1 MPADIRSFFGGKPGT
16 STATPIRGKENKEE
30 DSKKKKSKSRKVI
43 EDSED
48 DEEPLYASQSN
59 PAKLLLKSSRP
70 KKPEPKKAAPKK
82 SIKNEEPEGK
92 ETTADDF
99 FASSNKPKAKQVK
112 STPVKAKPPP
122 VEANVRSSTR
132 KTASTTYKV
141 IEDDDD
147 FEEDDDIFA
156 ADAKKTGKRKDD
168 GYVEIDS
175 DEEVLPKPK
184 RVVSKSKSAPA
195 TKDKDI
201 KMKDVGDVDV
211 FVVPDDDDD
220 DDDMMIV
227 EKPGKSSA
235 VNGKKRK
242 SIDLESEDEE
252 DVTPAK
258 KPSNSKSSKPPPA
271 KKPRAPPKKASAP
284 ESSSIQAILDSVPTV
299 RAPTPP
305 PKDDSVKFDWR
316 AGGGGGNSGAPPAAG
331 CAEIPEG
338 AENCLVGLTFVFTG
352 MLDTISRDEGI
363 ELVKRYGGKI
373 TGAPSSK
380 TNFVVLGKD
389 AGPSK
394 LRKIETLKIRTI
406 NEHGI
411 FHLLRTLPANGGDG
425 KAAEKNNEKKAA
437 EEKKIREDAAE
448 MDREERRKAAEL
460 EKAEKETQKLAA
472 AKGKSSIPAAP
483 RKAIVPTSS
492 QLWTTKY
499 APTQMNQICGNKGQV
514 EKIQA
519 WLKGWET
526 AHKYNFQ
533 KRGADGL
540 GGYRAII
547 IHGPPG
553 IGKTTAAHLAAKL
566 AGYDIL
572 ERNASDVRSKK
583 LVETGLSEVLNN
595 TSVLGY
601 FAGDGKDVDKTK
613 KKLVLIM
620 DEVDG
625 MSSGDRGGVGALAKI
640 CKTTDI
646 PMILICN
653 DRKLPKMK
661 PFDFVTFDMPFKRPT
676 VDMVRSRI
684 ATICH
689 REGMKLPVQV
699 IDALI
704 EGSNKD
710 IRQIINM
717 ISTVKLDQTAMNFD
731 QGKEMSKAWEKHVVL
746 KPWDIT
752 SQLLGG
758 HMFSPASKSTLND
771 KIELYFNDHEFTP
784 LMIQENYLN
793 TKPQLASSS
802 DTPKEQRLKVLQ
814 LVDQAAESISD
825 GDLVDRMI
833 HGSQQQWSLMPTH
846 AVFSTV
852 RPSSF
857 ISGSMI
863 GRTNFTSWLG
873 NNSKYGKLSRYVK
886 EIQSHMR
893 LRSSG
898 DRHEIRQQYL
908 PVLWDKLIRRLDVE
922 GRDSV
927 EDVIDL
933 MDSYFLTR
941 EDWDYIM
948 ELGVGEQD
956 MESIKLETQTKAN
969 FTRSYNA
976 RSHPVPFM
984 KASNV
989 FQPAKVAAVKP
1000 DLEEAFEE
1008 EDDGEVIAEP
1018 VDDDDEADLKKDKYI
1033 KQPKKKPAKKPAKK
1047 KAKSNED
1054 DSMIDDEEEEEENPK
1069 KKPAKKA
1076 SASAKGKK

>member
-16 STATPIRGKENKEE
+16 STATPIRGKENKKEE

-48 DEEPLYASQSN
+48 DEEPL
-59 PAKLLLKSSRP
+59 P

-82 SIKNEEPEGK
+82 SVKKEEPEGK

-122 VEANVRSSTR
+122 PEANGRSSSR
-132 KTASTTYKV
+132 KTAPTTYKV
-141 IEDDDD
+141 IGDDDD
-147 FEEDDDIFA
+147 FDEDDDIFA

-184 RVVSKSKSAPA
+184 RVVSKSNSTPT

-201 KMKDVGDVDV
+201 KMKDIGDDDV

-242 SIDLESEDEE
+242 SIDIESEDEE

-271 KKPRAPPKKASAP
+271 KKPRAPPKKVSAP

-338 AENCLVGLTFVFTG
+338 PENCLVGLTFVFTG

-394 LRKIETLKIRTI
+394 LRKIATLKIKTI
-406 NEHGI
+406 DEHGI

-460 EKAEKETQKLAA
+460 EKAEKEAQKLAE

-661 PFDFVTFDMPFKRPT
+661 PFDFVTFDMPFRRPT

-802 DTPKEQRLKVLQ
+802 DTPKEHRLKVLQ

-857 ISGSMI
+857 VSGSMI

-873 NNSKYGKLSRYVK
+873 NNSKHGKLSRYVK

-969 FTRSYNA
+969 FTRSYNS

-989 FQPAKVAAVKP
+989 FQPAKAAAVKP

-1018 VDDDDEADLKKDKYI
+1018 VDDDEEADLKKDKYI

-1054 DSMIDDEEEEEENPK
+1054 DSMIDDEEEEEEKPK

-1076 SASAKGKK
+1076 SASAKKGKK

>member
-16 STATPIRGKENKEE
+16 STATPIRGKESKKEE

-112 STPVKAKPPP
+112 STSVKAKPPP

-141 IEDDDD
+141 IEDDD

-184 RVVSKSKSAPA
+184 RVVSKSKSAPT

-201 KMKDVGDVDV
+201 KMKDIGDDDV

-220 DDDMMIV
+220 DDIMIV
-227 EKPGKSSA
+227 EKPGESSA

-271 KKPRAPPKKASAP
+271 KKPRAPPKKASTP

-352 MLDTISRDEGI
+352 MLETISRDEGI

-394 LRKIETLKIRTI
+394 LRKIETLKIKTI
-406 NEHGI
+406 DENGI

-460 EKAEKETQKLAA
+460 EKAEKEAQKLAA

-661 PFDFVTFDMPFKRPT
+661 PFDFVTFDMPFRRPT

-908 PVLWDKLIRRLDVE
+908 PVLWDKLIHRLDVE

-989 FQPAKVAAVKP
+989 FQPAKIAAVKP

-1008 EDDGEVIAEP
+1008 EDDGEVIVEP
-1018 VDDDDEADLKKDKYI
+1018 VDDDEETDLKKDKYI

-1054 DSMIDDEEEEEENPK
+1054 DSMIDDEDEEEEKPK
-1069 KKPAKKA
+1069 KRPAKKA
-1076 SASAKGKK
+1076 SASAKKGKK